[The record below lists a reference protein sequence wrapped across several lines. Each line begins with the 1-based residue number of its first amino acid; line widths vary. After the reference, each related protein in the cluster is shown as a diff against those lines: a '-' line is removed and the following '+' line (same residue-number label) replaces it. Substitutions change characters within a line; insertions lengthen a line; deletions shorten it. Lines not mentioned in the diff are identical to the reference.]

1 MRRLIIF
8 INIFICILFGSCNP
22 QPIPSDASPSIG
34 EIISRDAIAST
45 SITNGTPALFNATGG
60 ATIDNQIFTY
70 NNGVWQNAEGDD
82 IPINTTSETTLTALY
97 PAYSGETLITHN
109 PYDNDT
115 LQDVLIAQ
123 NTFIEKT
130 EIQLK
135 FRHLFSRLTI
145 HVHSSIADEIEAV
158 KITVPK
164 VNSINPISGELEFSE
179 QHTTRFTGN
188 STGVYSCI
196 VPAQPNSTLTLA
208 FLFDSGKE
216 VAHPLTHTFVSG
228 HKYECHVNRPGI
240 RNAADLIAF
249 SQFINDPNNKG
260 KMHPEFGEKFGDS
273 IVYRLLADIELE
285 PEDCKKLAPI
295 GSHSY
300 TAFYD
305 TFDGEGHTIF
315 DLILPEEQTEFK
327 HSGLFGYNNGLV
339 QGININNAST
349 VDNPTCTYIGIIA
362 SSNYGTINNCSVT
375 NSTIHSKEEG
385 GGVGLICAITTGAVV
400 NCYSKNNTIYVTRDS
415 YAGGIAGSAEARITN
430 CYSSNNTFNTNGSG
444 YKISCITGMTSNDK
458 MLNIRNCYIYHTSTK
473 TDWFAAIG
481 YTQKASIRNF
491 YYNKGELYGGEL
503 GTTPQNY
510 GTYNTDFKFNNTH
523 LVDLLNN
530 WIDTT
535 GKESYK
541 EYTFRRWTTDAD
553 GYPCFE

>member
-82 IPINTTSETTLTALY
+82 IPINTTSETTLTAIC
-97 PAYSGETLITHN
+97 PAYSNDGTTLITNN
-109 PYDNDT
+109 PYANDT

-123 NTFIEKT
+123 STFIDKT

-164 VNSINPISGELEFSE
+164 VNSINPISGELEFSG

-216 VAHPLTHTFVSG
+216 VAHPFTHTFVSG

-260 KMHPEFGEKFGDS
+260 KMHPEFGEKLGDS
-273 IVYRLLADIELE
+273 IVYRLLADIEE
-285 PEDCKKLAPI
+285 CKLPIPI
-295 GSHSY
+295 GKQTSTS
-300 TAFYD
+300 FYD
-305 TFDGEGHTIF
+305 TFDGQGHTIYK
-315 DLILPEEQTEFK
+315 LSIP
-327 HSGLFGYNNGLV
+327 SYNNYAGLFGHIESTGVVTNL
-339 QGININNAST
+339 NIKNASSLSS
-349 VDNPTCTYIGIIA
+349 DNKYMGIIA
-362 SSNYGTINNCSVT
+362 SYNNGTIDNCSV
-375 NSTIHSKEEG
+375 SDSEIYSKEDGFMGGICSQSEG
-385 GGVGLICAITTGAVV
+385 III
-400 NCYSKNNTIYVTRDS
+400 NCYSKSNTFNVVDRV
-415 YAGGIAGSAEARITN
+415 YAGGIVASAEKRIHN
-430 CYSSNNTFNTNGSG
+430 CYSFDNKFETSGSG
-444 YKISCITGMTSNDK
+444 YKIGGIAGASTIDIT
-458 MLNIRNCYIYHTSTK
+458 LNIRNSYVYHTQETPEWGS
-473 TDWFAAIG
+473 AIG
-481 YTQKASIRNF
+481 NASKTSIKNF
-491 YYNKGELYGGEL
+491 YYNKGNLYAIKGA
-503 GTTPQNY
+503 TATDSD
-510 GTYNTDFKFNNTH
+510 TYKYNKDFKINSVP